1 MSEQI
6 DISTVQQ
13 ALDRTIDNSVTL
25 SEGTHLVDERIL
37 DSLDSAVFLLNIEKM
52 TSVKINDRQLMDNDL
67 YKVSNLLSFL
77 RQQAQSG

>member
-13 ALDRTIDNSVTL
+13 ALDRTIDSSVTV
-25 SEGTHLVDERIL
+25 SETTHLVDERIL

-67 YKVSNLLSFL
+67 YRVSNLVSFL
-77 RQQAQSG
+77 QQQTHNS